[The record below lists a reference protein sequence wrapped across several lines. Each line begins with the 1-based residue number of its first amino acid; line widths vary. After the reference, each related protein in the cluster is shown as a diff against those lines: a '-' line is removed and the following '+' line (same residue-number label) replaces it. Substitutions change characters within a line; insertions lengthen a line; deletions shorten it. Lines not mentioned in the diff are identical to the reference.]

1 MDLDHLRSVGL
12 FDLPEQ
18 LPVFGPGAASENRQR
33 GGVAQHGDM
42 GNVGKSWGNHDWLLV
57 STIFIS
63 IIHGIYNPSQLTIY
77 IQYLFGGFNMNFIF
91 YTLWDVILPID
102 FHIFQDGF

>member
-33 GGVAQHGDM
+33 GGVAQHGDL
-42 GNVGKSWGNHDWLLV
+42 GNVGKSWGNHDWLVV
-57 STIFIS
+57 STIF
-63 IIHGIYNPSQLTIY
+63 YFP
-77 IQYLFGGFNMNFIF
+77 
-91 YTLWDVILPID
+91 
-102 FHIFQDGF
+102 